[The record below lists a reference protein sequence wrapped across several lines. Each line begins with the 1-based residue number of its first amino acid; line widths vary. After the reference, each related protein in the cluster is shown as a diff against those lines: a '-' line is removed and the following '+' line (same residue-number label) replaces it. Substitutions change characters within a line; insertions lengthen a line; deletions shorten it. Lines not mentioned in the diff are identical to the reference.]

1 MVLRYW
7 VKDGKATVVEDV
19 DRLVFNSPHD
29 FQVRR
34 FVADRYEWNS
44 LKFGIDYLQFTL
56 SKE

>member
-7 VKDGKATVVEDV
+7 VNDGKATVVEGV
-19 DRLVFNSPHD
+19 DRLVFNKSDD

-34 FVADRYEWNS
+34 YVADRYEWCK
-44 LKFGIDYLQFTL
+44 LKYGVDYLQFTL